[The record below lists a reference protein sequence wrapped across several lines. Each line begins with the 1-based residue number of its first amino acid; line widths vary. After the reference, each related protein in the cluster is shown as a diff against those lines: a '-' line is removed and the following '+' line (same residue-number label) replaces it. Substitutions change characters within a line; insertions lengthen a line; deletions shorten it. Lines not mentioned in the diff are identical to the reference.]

1 MSGEEESTIVGD
13 TGGSWEAE
21 AGGPA
26 RGSKRPS
33 ESTVREAADAPT
45 LQVRTVPIQESLKA
59 PGLSH
64 LPSAHSETINKAR
77 HRVQRRA
84 HRGIKLSTDTRDA
97 EGRKPFRAA
106 DLVSGGAG
114 RAYGDGFGLKALAEA
129 VAKLPAPGWAQGLS
143 WARG

>member
-1 MSGEEESTIVGD
+1 M
-13 TGGSWEAE
+13 
-21 AGGPA
+21 
-26 RGSKRPS
+26 
-33 ESTVREAADAPT
+33 
-45 LQVRTVPIQESLKA
+45 PIQKSLKA

-77 HRVQRRA
+77 HRLQRRA

-114 RAYGDGFGLKALAEA
+114 RAFGDGFGLKALAEA
-129 VAKLPAPGWAQGLS
+129 VAKLPAPGWLKVCLGREVEGEDKQTVLS
-143 WARG
+143 RLQHVGKHDAGRR